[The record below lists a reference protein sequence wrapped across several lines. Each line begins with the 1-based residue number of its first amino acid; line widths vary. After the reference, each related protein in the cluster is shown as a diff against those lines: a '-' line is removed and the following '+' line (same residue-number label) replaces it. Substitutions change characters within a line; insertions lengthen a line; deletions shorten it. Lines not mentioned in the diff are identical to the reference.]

1 MPLKERI
8 SNVDELRSWKDE
20 IPLHYEYTAGVA
32 GERFLRGLKDG
43 KILAAVCPKCGK
55 AYLPP
60 KTYCIDCYVA
70 ISEFRSV
77 GPKAKVAA
85 LASSDFDLEGKKLPS
100 PRTFAFLTFQGVS
113 GGLVHFVAGEGLR
126 LGSSVSAKFRPSPE
140 RKGTLLDIESF
151 VA

>member
-8 SNVDELRSWKDE
+8 TNVDELRSWKDE

-32 GERFLRGLKDG
+32 GERFLRGLEQG

-60 KTYCIDCYVA
+60 KTYCVDCYVA
-70 ISEFRSV
+70 ISEFRDVSL
-77 GPKAKVAA
+77 KARVAA
-85 LASSDFDLEGKKLPS
+85 LASSEFDLEGKKLPT
-100 PRTFAFLTFQGVS
+100 PRTFAFVTFQGVS
-113 GGLVHFVAGEGLR
+113 GGLVHYVAGEGIR
-126 LGSSVSAKFRPSPE
+126 LGTPVTAKFRPSSE
-140 RKGTLLDIESF
+140 RKGTLLDIEGF